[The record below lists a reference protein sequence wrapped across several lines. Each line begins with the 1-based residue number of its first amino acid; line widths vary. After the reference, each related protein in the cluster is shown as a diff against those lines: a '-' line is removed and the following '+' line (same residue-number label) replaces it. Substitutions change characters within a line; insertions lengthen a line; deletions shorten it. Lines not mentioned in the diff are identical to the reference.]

1 MKFKNEKRYLTVT
14 SRNVDK
20 FIEYI
25 MVARN
30 TYINEGKPVEYV
42 NTLLFRFLKL
52 KKKLRA

>member
-14 SRNVDK
+14 SGNADK

-30 TYINEGKPVEYV
+30 AYINEGKPVEDV
-42 NTLLFRFLKL
+42 NSLLFRFLKL

>member
-1 MKFKNEKRYLTVT
+1 MEFKNEKRYLTVT

-30 TYINEGKPVEYV
+30 AYINEGKPVEDV

>member
-1 MKFKNEKRYLTVT
+1 MKLKNEKRYLTIT
-14 SRNVDK
+14 KDTVDK

-25 MVARN
+25 IVARN
-30 TYINEGKPVEYV
+30 AYVDEGKPVEDV

>member
-1 MKFKNEKRYLTVT
+1 MKFKNEKKYLTVT

-30 TYINEGKPVEYV
+30 AYINEGKPVEDV

>member
-14 SRNVDK
+14 SGNVDK

-30 TYINEGKPVEYV
+30 AYINEGEPVEDV

>member
-1 MKFKNEKRYLTVT
+1 MKLKNEKRYLTIT
-14 SRNVDK
+14 KDNVDN

-30 TYINEGKPVEYV
+30 AYIKEGKPVEDV
-42 NTLLFRFLKL
+42 NTLLFRFLKI

>member
-1 MKFKNEKRYLTVT
+1 MKFKNEKRYLTIT
-14 SRNVDK
+14 NGNVDK

-30 TYINEGKPVEYV
+30 AYINEGKPVEDV

>member
-14 SRNVDK
+14 SGNVDK

-30 TYINEGKPVEYV
+30 AYINEGKPVEDV
-42 NTLLFRFLKL
+42 NSLLFRFLKL
-52 KKKLRA
+52 KKKLRV